1 MVKIVFKTVLIREI
15 GTMFFTKT
23 NPSFV
28 YCSKSVVD
36 NSVYTTIFLHY
47 ITFVVIF
54 TVDKQQI
61 TIFIPLIPKKK
72 RER

>member
-1 MVKIVFKTVLIREI
+1 MCEI
-15 GTMFFTKT
+15 GIMFFTIT
-23 NPSFV
+23 YPSLL
-28 YCSKSVVD
+28 YRSRISVD
-36 NSVYTTIFLHY
+36 NSVYTTIFSHY